1 MQSMRDASL
10 IFAEQSY
17 LFLTDYARFSWIIL
31 WKKLTITYFFNSKE
45 RNIAFFTL
53 FLNKLYMYCSFRPT
67 FFPLPSSLSTY
78 VFFSSHRNSSSPTFF
93 AHQRSH
99 TFLR

>member
-45 RNIAFFTL
+45 RNIAFFYSIL
-53 FLNKLYMYCSFRPT
+53 E
-67 FFPLPSSLSTY
+67 
-78 VFFSSHRNSSSPTFF
+78 
-93 AHQRSH
+93 
-99 TFLR
+99 

>member
-31 WKKLTITYFFNSKE
+31 WKKLTITYFFILRSE
-45 RNIAFFTL
+45 TL
-53 FLNKLYMYCSFRPT
+53 HFLLYS
-67 FFPLPSSLSTY
+67 
-78 VFFSSHRNSSSPTFF
+78 
-93 AHQRSH
+93 
-99 TFLR
+99 